1 MKTIKKIVNKIF
13 NGNIVMTP
21 TGMIPMNIN

>member
-1 MKTIKKIVNKIF
+1 MRTLKRIVNKIF

>member
-1 MKTIKKIVNKIF
+1 MRTLKRIVNKIF
-13 NGNIVMTP
+13 NGNLVMTP

>member
-1 MKTIKKIVNKIF
+1 MRTLKRIVNKIF
-13 NGNIVMTP
+13 DGNLIMTP

>member
-1 MKTIKKIVNKIF
+1 MKTLKRIVNKIF
-13 NGNIVMTP
+13 NENLVMTP